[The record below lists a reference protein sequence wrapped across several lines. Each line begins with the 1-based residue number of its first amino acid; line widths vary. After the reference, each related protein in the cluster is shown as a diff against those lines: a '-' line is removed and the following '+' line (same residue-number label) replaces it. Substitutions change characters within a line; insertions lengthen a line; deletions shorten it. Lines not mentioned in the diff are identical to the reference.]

1 MPPMPLLKLTARL
14 LGLVVDT
21 IIGLAAVPMLALA
34 IGALRVMP
42 SVAEVE
48 VNIGSSVA
56 PEGIIEK
63 ILPSL
68 EVRVISLAV
77 MLPVIVRSPVSVVIE
92 TTPII
97 VEKAPIVSALCD

>member
-1 MPPMPLLKLTARL
+1 MPLLKSTAML
-14 LGLVVDT
+14 LPVLDT
-21 IIGLAAVPMLALA
+21 IIGFAAVPMLSIA

-42 SVAEVE
+42 PVVEVE
-48 VNIGSSVA
+48 VNTGAVM

-77 MLPVIVRSPVSVVIE
+77 MSLTMVMSPISAVIE
-92 TTPII
+92 IAPVVFTVPGSRVFRLIPI
-97 VEKAPIVSALCD
+97 CD